1 MTDKSIEVTSKET
14 LFSTDIGH
22 KLLHMTQRSREC
34 VEKISCSSLVIY
46 WLTNEEPKL
55 IRDIASGDGM
65 QLQLLLIRLFKLL
78 ASGFLHPILMANTRC
93 PIELE
98 PRTLNQVQLTQAR
111 EIAAEVV
118 QKLEPCEASALFIE
132 EVLEMEENENLTEK
146 LADCMKKA
154 ESVTEQNK
162 ACHCQCSC
170 ATENSFKDPLSAPF

>member
-1 MTDKSIEVTSKET
+1 MIDKSIEVTSKET

-65 QLQLLLIRLFKLL
+65 QLQLLLIKLFKLL
-78 ASGFLHPILMANTRC
+78 ASGFLHSVLMANTRC

-111 EIAAEVV
+111 VH
-118 QKLEPCEASALFIE
+118 
-132 EVLEMEENENLTEK
+132 T
-146 LADCMKKA
+146 
-154 ESVTEQNK
+154 
-162 ACHCQCSC
+162 
-170 ATENSFKDPLSAPF
+170 